1 MEQKHGT
8 TIPALSM
15 DVVNNLNIPI
25 PPLSLQN
32 KIVAILDI
40 FSSSATTEIN
50 LRQKQYEYYQN
61 KLLSFNKVS

>member
-32 KIVAILDI
+32 KIAAILDN
-40 FSSSATTEIN
+40 FSSSA
-50 LRQKQYEYYQN
+50 
-61 KLLSFNKVS
+61 S